1 MSINS
6 VNLSQG
12 NQIEGDTMRLVIL
25 RLPAVLAATG
35 YSRSTLYLRM
45 TQGLWPKQVQ
55 LGARSIGWPAHE
67 VEAMNAIRIAGK
79 SDEDIRNLVINL
91 EAARREVAVKAGSPN
106 HTS

>member
-1 MSINS
+1 
-6 VNLSQG
+6 
-12 NQIEGDTMRLVIL
+12 MRLVIL

-67 VEAMNAIRIAGK
+67 VEAMNVIRIAGK
-79 SDEDIRNLVINL
+79 SDEAIRALVVNL
-91 EAARREVAVKAGSPN
+91 EAARKDFCER
-106 HTS
+106 TDY